1 MSSVPR
7 TPARSTAEVIW
18 PSGTD
23 LGTSAALVALEDGE
37 LRVLGRLAEASNAS
51 LYCELRPPGSPT
63 GGAELRYAMYKP
75 IQGERPLVDFPRHT
89 LARRE
94 MAAWLVSHAAG
105 WDLVPPTVLRDGPFG
120 PGMAQLWVE
129 VDEDVDVLE
138 LILTRDDRLRRMVLF
153 DALINNADRKGG
165 HILPV
170 AGGRLLSCDHGICFA
185 LEPKLRTVLWAW
197 RGEPLTPAERD
208 LLERTRQELHDDL
221 GDGLADLLS
230 DAEIEA
236 LMARTEQLLGAG
248 AMPLPGDGRRNIPWP
263 PF

>member
-1 MSSVPR
+1 MPR
-7 TPARSTAEVIW
+7 MPARPTAEATW

-23 LGTSAALVALEDGE
+23 IDTSAALEALENGD

-51 LYCELRPPGSPT
+51 LYCELRPREPSP

-94 MAAWLVSHAAG
+94 MAAWLVSRAAG
-105 WDLVPPTVLRDGPFG
+105 WDLVPPTVLRDGPLG
-120 PGMAQLWVE
+120 AGMAQLWVE

-153 DALINNADRKGG
+153 DAMVNNADRKGG

-170 AGGRLLSCDHGICFA
+170 ADGRLLSCDHGICFA
-185 LEPKLRTVLWAW
+185 VEPKLRTVLWAW
-197 RGEPLTPAERD
+197 RGEPLAAAELD

-221 GDGLADLLS
+221 GDDLANLLS

-236 LMARTEQLLGAG
+236 LMARTEQLLVAG
-248 AMPLPGDGRRNIPWP
+248 SMPLPGNGRRNIPWP
-263 PF
+263 AF